1 MQWLGSE
8 IPGPGGYTAEAYA
21 SEGNQE
27 VHPAPAG
34 APHSQQRVSVAL
46 NLTEREPTIK
56 FFLTTGEQ
64 ITVDTIMMISS
75 DFKDDAFE
83 FA

>member
-1 MQWLGSE
+1 MQWLGSD

-56 FFLTTGEQ
+56 NFPNHRRAYNCRHHNEG
-64 ITVDTIMMISS
+64 
-75 DFKDDAFE
+75 
-83 FA
+83 